1 MSDYVEKRR
10 IIQAAP
16 IRNDRVVES
25 YHHDAVVNEPS
36 GMSGGAVAAL
46 VLSSIAL
53 AVLITLL
60 IMTNQQ
66 RGTDEQLAQERARAA
81 EAQQQ
86 IPQQQQPS
94 VVVVPQS
101 PTTSAPAAAPA
112 PEPAAAAGAPTNTEI
127 EIDVRGRLLDD
138 ADLRSLPIEIKAASG
153 GVVTLSG
160 DVPNEKLKLQAE
172 RLAAKVKGV
181 RSVINNIVV
190 EP

>member
-10 IIQAAP
+10 IVQAVP
-16 IRNDRVVES
+16 IRSDRVVES

-36 GMSGGAVAAL
+36 GMSGGVVAAL

-66 RGTDEQLAQERARAA
+66 RSTDEQLAQERARAA

-86 IPQQQQPS
+86 PPQQQQPS

-101 PTTSAPAAAPA
+101 PTTAGPAQAPAS
-112 PEPAAAAGAPTNTEI
+112 EPSAAGAPTNTEI
-127 EIDVRGRLLDD
+127 EIDVRSRLLDD
-138 ADLRSLPIEIKAASG
+138 QELKALPIEVKASG
-153 GVVTLSG
+153 GVVTLGG

-172 RLAAKVKGV
+172 RLAGKVKGV